1 MKGMSM
7 SDMISADP
15 TTSPKGGS
23 APGLT
28 FRRGRWIDGWN
39 PEDKNQWE
47 NGGEKIAKRNLG
59 FSIYAE
65 FLGFVVW
72 QLWSIVVTYLQ
83 VGKDGNPGAFGFA
96 FTSSQ
101 TFWLISMPSLVGATL
116 RFPYAWMVAKIG
128 GRNWTIISASLLL
141 IPTIA
146 MAFAI
151 GNHPVNGVGGTSYGM
166 MLFVAALGGFGGGN
180 FASSM
185 ANITFFF
192 PQRTKG
198 WALGLNAAGG
208 NIGAAVAQFT
218 VPILVSLTAYA
229 MVSGGNKVPNVP
241 IAGWFWVPFIVLA
254 IILAIVGMNN
264 LSSAKGDSGGY
275 IAALKDPHMWL
286 MSLLYIGTFGSF
298 IGMGG
303 AFPNLIKQNF
313 ATYALIPIGSATVAL
328 AFLGPLVGSLA
339 RPFGGRLADKVG
351 GASVTVGAFAVM
363 AIAAVAAALAMKHT
377 WGSHLTGFIVALCC
391 FLVLFIATG
400 VGNGSMYKMIP
411 NVFAYRAGSADAQHV
426 SAGITTERKTSAALG
441 IVAAFGAYGGF
452 LIPQLFNMT
461 TKLKGGAGGGF
472 GGSATTDGYVLG
484 LWWLVAAYV
493 VFLLITL
500 GVYVIPFIRRGTR
513 V

>member
-1 MKGMSM
+1 MSM
-7 SDMISADP
+7 SDIISGTDTTVP
-15 TTSPKGGS
+15 STTSSAKS

-39 PEDKNQWE
+39 PEDTNQWE
-47 NGGEKIAKRNLG
+47 NGGQKIARRNLG

-83 VGKDGNPGAFGFA
+83 VTKTGDPGAFGFA

-128 GRNWTIISASLLL
+128 GRNWTIVSASLLL

-146 MAFAI
+146 MAIAI
-151 GNHPVNGVGGTSYGM
+151 NNHPVNGVGGTSYGT

-218 VPILVSLTAYA
+218 VPILVSVTAVA
-229 MVSGGNKVPNVP
+229 ATGGKIPNVP
-241 IAGWFWVPFIVLA
+241 IAGWFWIAFIVLA
-254 IILAIVGMNN
+254 IIFAIFKMNN
-264 LSSAKGDSGGY
+264 LSSAKSDSGGY
-275 IAALKDPHMWL
+275 IAAFKDPHMWL

-313 ATYALIPIGSATVAL
+313 ADYALIPIGGATVAL

-339 RPFGGRLADKVG
+339 RPYGGRLADKIG
-351 GASVTVGAFAVM
+351 GAAVTVGAFAVM
-363 AIAAVAAALAMKHT
+363 ALATVAAALAMRHT
-377 WGSHLTGFIVALCC
+377 WGNHLTGFIVALIF

-400 VGNGSMYKMIP
+400 VGNGSMYRMIP
-411 NVFAYRAGSADAQHV
+411 NVFAHRAGVADAQHQ
-426 SAGITTERKTSAALG
+426 SGGITTERKTSAALG
-441 IVAAFGAYGGF
+441 IVSAFGAYGGF

-461 TKLKGGAGGGF
+461 TKIRGGAGGGF
-472 GGSATTDGYVLG
+472 GGSATTSGYVLG
-484 LWWLVAAYV
+484 LWWLAIAYV
-493 VFLLITL
+493 VFLAITL
-500 GVYVIPFIRRGTR
+500 LVYVIPFVRRGSR